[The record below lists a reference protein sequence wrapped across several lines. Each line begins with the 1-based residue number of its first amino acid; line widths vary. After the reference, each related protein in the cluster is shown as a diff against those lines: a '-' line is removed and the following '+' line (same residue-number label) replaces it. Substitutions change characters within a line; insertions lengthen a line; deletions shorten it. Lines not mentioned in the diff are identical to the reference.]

1 MAGYRFSYLFELESE
16 PPAYLWTG
24 HGFLEVDIDAETR
37 RYLGAAHILSIPDLK
52 QLING
57 VAERIEFG
65 LSGVS
70 AETLRLAQEDRAS
83 IELADARIG
92 RINFDKDW
100 QQAGDVEWLWHGFSD
115 IITTG
120 STPSDTGR
128 TRTITLGLASADTR
142 RSNPQIA
149 FFTDADQRKRSAG
162 DAFFSH
168 VGQINMGVTRRFG
181 PK

>member
-1 MAGYRFSYLFELESE
+1 MAGYRFSYLFELQSD

-24 HGFLEVDIDAETR
+24 HGFLDVEIDSETR
-37 RYLGAAHILSIPDLK
+37 RFLGAAHILTVPDLR

-57 VAERIEFG
+57 IAERIEFS

-70 AETLRLAQEDRAS
+70 PETVRLAQEDRAS

-92 RINFDKDW
+92 RINFDQEW
-100 QQAGDVEWLWHGFSD
+100 QQDGDVEWLWHGFSD

-120 STPSDTGR
+120 SAPSENGR
-128 TRTITLGLASADTR
+128 NRTITLGLASADTR

>member
-1 MAGYRFSYLFELESE
+1 MAGYRFSYLFELQSD

-24 HGFLEVDIDAETR
+24 HGHLDVSIDAEVR

-57 VAERIEFG
+57 VAERIEFR

-70 AETLRLAQEDRAS
+70 AETLRLAQEDRPS

-92 RINFDKDW
+92 RVSFDQNWQIN
-100 QQAGDVEWLWHGFSD
+100 GDVDWLWHGFAD
-115 IITTG
+115 IITTA
-120 STPSDTGR
+120 SAPTERGR
-128 TRTITLGLASADTR
+128 TRTIALGLASSDTR
-142 RSNPQIA
+142 RANPQLA
-149 FFTDADQRKRSAG
+149 FFSDADQRKRSAD

-168 VGQINMGVTRRFG
+168 VGQINLGITRRFG